1 MCPTLTHTQNHNI
14 NSTIKSK
21 LLSQKQIATRSDQ
34 MNKLDDRN
42 NNLQHIPL
50 RIKIPSTQSTSMNPI
65 SSSFST
71 SISSAVAASQSSINT
86 LKNKSKNILQI
97 SDTNKSTD
105 KIKEN
110 DSIKKIINKD
120 KDKDKDRSKE
130 KVVEEEKEKEM
141 EKNSSFRS
149 FTLSKVPQYLSSKN
163 IPNIQNIPR
172 HFSSSNS
179 MPFSASLNSSSPRTS
194 PSSSSSKLSKPS
206 KSTSPPSSLPLPL
219 PLPLASSGS
228 LHPNKPFASPTA
240 PSSSSS
246 SSSSSSLISP
256 SNPSTKTSPLGN
268 LFICSFIYLFI
279 YLFILRIN
287 PCYSYLCI

>member
-21 LLSQKQIATRSDQ
+21 LLSKQTRSDQ
-34 MNKLDDRN
+34 MNKLDDKN
-42 NNLQHIPL
+42 NNLQHLPL
-50 RIKIPSTQSTSMNPI
+50 RVKIPSTQSTSMNPI

-120 KDKDKDRSKE
+120 KDKDKDKDRSKE

-172 HFSSSNS
+172 QFSSSNS
-179 MPFSASLNSSSPRTS
+179 MPFSASLNSSSPRTP

-279 YLFILRIN
+279 LRIN